1 MTLLWS
7 EMKRGLYEDFW
18 KGKFI
23 VLLYHDDNPILD
35 VRETTSSQFQLED
48 VLGT

>member
-1 MTLLWS
+1 MTVLWN

-23 VLLYHDDNPILD
+23 SLLYHDDSPVLD
-35 VRETTSSQFQLED
+35 VREIISSRFQLED